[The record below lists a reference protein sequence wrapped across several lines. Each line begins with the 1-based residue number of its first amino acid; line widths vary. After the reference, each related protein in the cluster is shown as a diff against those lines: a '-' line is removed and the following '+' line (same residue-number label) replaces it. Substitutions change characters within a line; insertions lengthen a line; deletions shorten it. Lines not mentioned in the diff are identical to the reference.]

1 VEVEVRRN
9 EGFNLTKDL
18 VLKDAGK
25 NIIDDVRVAIKR
37 FISIE
42 KELLRG
48 RMTEEELSTKR
59 TLYLING
66 LAILISI
73 LSLIVGRYLSRDL
86 ILGLEP
92 LLLGTRE
99 ITSGNLLTKTTATR
113 KDELGYLAWSF
124 NHMAE
129 SLYYSNKKMLAASKT
144 KTEFLANMSHE
155 IRTPLNGVLG
165 MVQLLST
172 SKLTEEQHDMVE
184 TIRSSGDNLLAIL
197 NDILDISKIESGKLE
212 LEIVNFNL
220 KK

>member
-1 VEVEVRRN
+1 MEVEVRRN

-25 NIIDDVRVAIKR
+25 NIIDDVRVAIKK

-86 ILGLEP
+86 IL
-92 LLLGTRE
+92 
-99 ITSGNLLTKTTATR
+99 I
-113 KDELGYLAWSF
+113 
-124 NHMAE
+124 
-129 SLYYSNKKMLAASKT
+129 YS
-144 KTEFLANMSHE
+144 
-155 IRTPLNGVLG
+155 
-165 MVQLLST
+165 
-172 SKLTEEQHDMVE
+172 
-184 TIRSSGDNLLAIL
+184 
-197 NDILDISKIESGKLE
+197 
-212 LEIVNFNL
+212 
-220 KK
+220 